1 MTTCNSGD
9 TYSNLF
15 HKVFDKKNP
24 EVFQKKLTINS
35 RIVTNDKLGKKEPYF

>member
-1 MTTCNSGD
+1 MTTCNSDD

-15 HKVFDKKNP
+15 HKVFDKKNL